1 MIISCTQCTCRFRV
15 DDAKVPAG
23 SFTVNCP
30 KCQAVVSASGAP
42 QAHDQSALGL
52 GSSPS
57 TSRRRLKTAPA
68 PLFKLAS
75 EEVDEERQGGQ
86 GPAGANE
93 LAAALIGLLKAEK
106 SASKSPTRL
115 AWDRRRV
122 LVCAEP
128 KHREVIARG
137 LARNNY
143 DVFVAEDTEQAVE
156 RMRESQ
162 VDVVILDSNFDVT
175 EQGAAFVTREVHILR
190 PADRRRLFF
199 VSLSSS
205 KRTMDGHISFMSSE
219 NLVINLTELADL
231 PEILDRSLRE
241 FNELYK
247 DFNVAL
253 NLAPI

>member
-30 KCQAVVSASGAP
+30 KCQAVVTASGGP
-42 QAHDQSALGL
+42 QSHDQSALGV
-52 GSSPS
+52 GASPS

-68 PLFKLAS
+68 PLFKLDSGEVS
-75 EEVDEERQGGQ
+75 EDRPE

-128 KHREVIARG
+128 KYREVIARG

-162 VDVVILDSNFDVT
+162 VDVVVLDANFDAA